1 MTGDVQ
7 DLIRRMRAVL
17 PRGWFS
23 DTSSVTDGVLGA
35 TGAAWQ
41 AIYTLILAVIGLAR
55 ISTATGP
62 FLDMISADFFAADLP
77 RVAGESDGSFRQR
90 IQQELLRMR
99 GTRAALDVAL
109 YQLTGVHPL
118 IVEPARPQD
127 TGGYSIGG
135 AGYGV
140 AGAWGNLAVSHTCFV
155 TAYRPVGQGIANL
168 AGYDTGGAVVY
179 GNLDMVATEVTDA
192 SIFAC
197 AARVLP
203 LGCTA

>member
-77 RVAGESDGSFRQR
+77 ES
-90 IQQELLRMR
+90 R
-99 GTRAALDVAL
+99 GKATDRSDK
-109 YQLTGVHPL
+109 
-118 IVEPARPQD
+118 
-127 TGGYSIGG
+127 GY
-135 AGYGV
+135 
-140 AGAWGNLAVSHTCFV
+140 NRNCCEC
-155 TAYRPVGQGIANL
+155 VGHGPRW
-168 AGYDTGGAVVY
+168 
-179 GNLDMVATEVTDA
+179 MW
-192 SIFAC
+192 
-197 AARVLP
+197 P
-203 LGCTA
+203 CTN